1 MYELWIFSK
10 LLSLYYQLISKTNQR
25 LIKPLVPEVPEAY
38 SEHRQTSKK
47 EHSAKI
53 VNGYKLLFLYCLS
66 VPNLLSSI
74 RKDTKYM

>member
-1 MYELWIFSK
+1 MYEFWIFSK
-10 LLSLYYQLISKTNQR
+10 LLSLYYHPISKTNQR
-25 LIKPLVPEVPEAY
+25 LIKPLVPEVP
-38 SEHRQTSKK
+38 EHRQTSKK

-74 RKDTKYM
+74 RKDTKYV